1 MEVFTKKEWK
11 EIQTMQEK
19 AEARRKEAEER
30 QNKRIK
36 KELIKRYI
44 LLVIQAI
51 LYLFMI
57 LNIKGI
63 NGAFIIS
70 YILIFYIIKNV
81 YIIIK
86 KDF

>member
-1 MEVFTKKEWK
+1 MEIFTRKEWK
-11 EIQTMQEK
+11 EIQTMQERAEEKRK
-19 AEARRKEAEER
+19 AEEER
-30 QNKRIK
+30 QNKKIK